1 MEVGNNLRAIQIQ
14 RIIDP
19 LPIYTM
25 WLREMKRF
33 LRVKARIV
41 GSLLM
46 PLFFLAFLG
55 LPMSFMPARQ
65 IPGLEGAAYLDFLA
79 PGIVG
84 MTLLFAGTM
93 SGASVIWDKEFGF
106 LKEVLV
112 APVSRFSVIL
122 GRSLGGMTT
131 AMIQALA
138 IVGISVAMGVTL
150 SSVSGFFLALLVMV
164 LTCAAFTGFGI
175 IIATRLG
182 NLEGFMAIM
191 NLIVFPIFFL
201 SGALFPIQSMPPW
214 LRYIMYFDPLT
225 YGVDGL
231 RATLIGADVA
241 TFPLWLDFMV
251 LSILCIALATL
262 GSYFFSKMEAD

>member
-1 MEVGNNLRAIQIQ
+1 MRAIEVR

-33 LRVKARIV
+33 LRVKARVV

-55 LPMSFMPARQ
+55 LPMSLMPARE
-65 IPGLEGAAYLDFLA
+65 IPGLEGISYLNFLA

-112 APVSRFSVIL
+112 APVNRFSVIL

-131 AMIQALA
+131 ALIQALI
-138 IVGISVAMGVTL
+138 IVGIAVAMGVKL
-150 SSVSGFFLALLVMV
+150 SSVSGFLLGIVIMI
-164 LTCAAFTGFGI
+164 LTCAIFTGFGL

-191 NLIVFPIFFL
+191 NLIIFPIFFL
-201 SGALFPIQSMPPW
+201 SGAFFPLQSMPTW
-214 LRYIMYFDPLT
+214 LRYIMYIDPLT

-231 RATLIGADVA
+231 RGTLIGVA
-241 TFPLWLDFMV
+241 AFPLWLDFTV
-251 LSILCIALATL
+251 LIILCLALATL

>member
-1 MEVGNNLRAIQIQ
+1 MRAIEVR

-33 LRVKARIV
+33 LRVKARVV

-46 PLFFLAFLG
+46 PIFFLAFLG
-55 LPMSFMPARQ
+55 LPMSFIPARE
-65 IPGLEGAAYLDFLA
+65 IPGLEGVGYLDFLA

-112 APVSRFSVIL
+112 APVNRFSVIL

-131 AMIQALA
+131 AIIQALI
-138 IVGISVAMGVTL
+138 IVGIAVAMGVKL
-150 SSVSGFFLALLVMV
+150 ASVPGFLLAILIMIF
-164 LTCAAFTGFGI
+164 TCATFTGFGL

-191 NLIVFPIFFL
+191 NLIVFPIFLL
-201 SGALFPIQSMPPW
+201 SGALFPIQSMPSW
-214 LRYIMYFDPLT
+214 LRYIMYIDPLT

-231 RATLIGADVA
+231 RGTLVGISA
-241 TFPLWLDFMV
+241 FPLWLDFVV
-251 LSILCIALATL
+251 LIALCLALATL

>member
-1 MEVGNNLRAIQIQ
+1 MRAIEGR

-33 LRVKARIV
+33 LRVKARVV

-46 PLFFLAFLG
+46 PIFFLVFLG
-55 LPMSFMPARQ
+55 LPMSFSFIPARQ
-65 IPGLEGAAYLDFLA
+65 IPGLEGVGYLDFLT

-112 APVSRFSVIL
+112 APVNRFSVIL

-131 AMIQALA
+131 AIIQALI
-138 IVGISVAMGVTL
+138 IVGIAVAMGVKL
-150 SSVSGFFLALLVMV
+150 SSVSGFFLAILIMIF
-164 LTCAAFTGFGI
+164 TCATFTGFGL
-175 IIATRLG
+175 IIATKLG

-191 NLIVFPIFFL
+191 NLIVFPIFLL
-201 SGALFPIQSMPPW
+201 SGALFPIQSMPSW
-214 LRYIMYFDPLT
+214 LRYIMYIDPLT

-231 RATLIGADVA
+231 RSTLIGVA
-241 TFPLWLDFMV
+241 AFPLWLDFTV
-251 LSILCIALATL
+251 LLILCLALATL
-262 GSYFFSKMEAD
+262 GSYFFSRMEAD

>member
-1 MEVGNNLRAIQIQ
+1 MRAIGAQ

-33 LRVKARIV
+33 LRVKARVV

-46 PLFFLAFLG
+46 PIFFLAFLG
-55 LPMSFMPARQ
+55 LPMSFASQ
-65 IPGLEGAAYLDFLA
+65 IPVPEGIGYLDFLA

-112 APVSRFSVIL
+112 APVNRFSVIL

-131 AMIQALA
+131 AIIQALI
-138 IVGISVAMGVTL
+138 IVGIAVAMGVQL
-150 SSVSGFFLALLVMV
+150 SGVPGFLLAILVMI
-164 LTCAAFTGFGI
+164 LTCATFTGFGL
-175 IIATRLG
+175 IIATKLG

-191 NLIVFPIFFL
+191 NLIVFPIFLL
-201 SGALFPIQSMPPW
+201 SGALFPIQSMPSW
-214 LRYIMYFDPLT
+214 LKYIMYIDPLT

-231 RATLIGADVA
+231 RGTLIGISA
-241 TFPLWLDFMV
+241 FPLWLDFTV
-251 LSILCIALATL
+251 LIALCIALATL
-262 GSYFFSKMEAD
+262 GSYFFSRMEAD

>member
-1 MEVGNNLRAIQIQ
+1 
-14 RIIDP
+14 
-19 LPIYTM
+19 M

-33 LRVKARIV
+33 LRVKARVV

-55 LPMSFMPARQ
+55 LPMSFIPARQ
-65 IPGLEGAAYLDFLA
+65 IPGLEGIGYLDFLA

-112 APVSRFSVIL
+112 APVNRFSVIL

-131 AMIQALA
+131 AIIQALI
-138 IVGISVAMGVTL
+138 IVGIAVAMGVAL
-150 SSVSGFFLALLVMV
+150 SSVSGFFLAIIIMI
-164 LTCAAFTGFGI
+164 LTCAAFTGFGL
-175 IIATRLG
+175 IIATKLG

-191 NLIVFPIFFL
+191 NLIIFPIFFL
-201 SGALFPIQSMPPW
+201 SGALFPVQSMPSW
-214 LRYIMYFDPLT
+214 LRYIMYIDPLT

-231 RATLIGADVA
+231 RGTLIGVS
-241 TFPLWLDFMV
+241 TFPLWLDFTV
-251 LSILCIALATL
+251 LLILCLALATL
-262 GSYFFSKMEAD
+262 GSYFFSRMEAD